1 MKIIIESSEE
11 IQKEVVGQELW
22 EFEVLTGEEAYC
34 ADQEILMDF
43 SNGKEI
49 RIYVDR
55 EGNLCVYS
63 D

>member
-1 MKIIIESSEE
+1 MRIIVENLEE
-11 IQKEVVGQELW
+11 VKSILGSKLW
-22 EFEVLTGEEAYC
+22 EFEILEGDDAYC

-43 SNGKEI
+43 SNGKEM
-49 RIYVDR
+49 RIYIDK